1 MGDAEVE
8 DAGAGRGEDDVLRFD
23 VPMDDPRRMD
33 GREGLGGAGGEGE
46 QSGAG
51 EGAVRCEVL
60 VEGETWSVGGGQPW
74 GVRVRIGREE
84 GYETRSLDAGGEL
97 DLAAETGAELR
108 VIGLS
113 GMDDLD
119 RDPEAC
125 GVQAGVNGAHAARA
139 EAPDDAVRA
148 DPLGVTGAA
157 GLYPPA
163 GASIAHEASV
173 SLLRWSAW
181 D

>member
-1 MGDAEVE
+1 
-8 DAGAGRGEDDVLRFD
+8 
-23 VPMDDPRRMD
+23 
-33 GREGLGGAGGEGE
+33 
-46 QSGAG
+46 
-51 EGAVRCEVL
+51 
-60 VEGETWSVGGGQPW
+60 
-74 GVRVRIGREE
+74 
-84 GYETRSLDAGGEL
+84 
-97 DLAAETGAELR
+97 
-108 VIGLS
+108 
-113 GMDDLD
+113 MDDLD

-148 DPLGVTGAA
+148 DPLGVIWAA